1 MFLINFLTYEIAYTN
16 CIRSGKWSQPPLRPN
31 SRQNEPCTTMAWLG
45 ITSKKPDQGRATTR
59 SRSLKAIASARH
71 QPDSLQIICS
81 LGSFCLRLPC
91 LCCLVAA
98 GKGSIQC
105 ITKKSSLQF
114 LNHVRVYKSLV

>member
-1 MFLINFLTYEIAYTN
+1 MYRSPGTLNFLSREMAYKAS
-16 CIRSGKWSQPPLRPN
+16 IRSGKCSQPLLRPN

-59 SRSLKAIASARH
+59 PRSLKAIASARH

-81 LGSFCLRLPC
+81 LGSCCLRLPC

-105 ITKKSSLQF
+105 ITIRNPALNF
-114 LNHVRVYKSLV
+114 LTM